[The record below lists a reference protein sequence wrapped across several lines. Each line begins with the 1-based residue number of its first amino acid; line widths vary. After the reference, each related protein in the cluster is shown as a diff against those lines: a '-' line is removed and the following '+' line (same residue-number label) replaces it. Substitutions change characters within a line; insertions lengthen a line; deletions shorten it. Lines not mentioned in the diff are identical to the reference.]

1 MTRHASRF
9 PFAAPSHHALV
20 VGLQIA
26 VAVIAAC
33 LLTTAAAAATAP
45 VTSDQFAAGWQQKS
59 QALFL
64 RGPMRDGRDAW
75 ELPDRLPRGHYVLVG
90 KEDGRII
97 AIQGSSF
104 DVDTIGF
111 VKRTMFVPSGITD
124 VMAVPADMV
133 PAPR

>member
-33 LLTTAAAAATAP
+33 LLTTAAAAAEP
-45 VTSDQFAAGWQQKS
+45 VTSDRFAPGWQDKS
-59 QALFL
+59 QSLYL
-64 RGPMRDGRDAW
+64 RGRTRDGRDAW
-75 ELPDRLPRGHYVLVG
+75 ALPDRLPRGHYVLVG
-90 KEDGRII
+90 KEDGRIV